1 MNQSSST
8 FGQSLVGV
16 DDNGLPYSKDAKD
29 NQKEQNVR
37 YENFYLIL
45 YNRGTNDKDI
55 LIEPKVPNEK
65 LPYLQYWIQATAQKG
80 DASQIFKF
88 SEDKSG
94 VYDVLKY
101 GYYETN

>member
-1 MNQSSST
+1 MNQVGST
-8 FGQSLVGV
+8 FGRSLVGV
-16 DDNGLPYSKDAKD
+16 HDDGSLRVEAAKD
-29 NQKEQNVR
+29 DQKEQNVR

-45 YNRGTNDKDI
+45 YNRGTDDKDI
-55 LIEPKVPNEK
+55 VIESKVPNEK

-80 DASQIFKF
+80 GASQIFKF

>member
-1 MNQSSST
+1 MTEEYGNRT
-8 FGQSLVGV
+8 LPKETGKY
-16 DDNGLPYSKDAKD
+16 DN
-29 NQKEQNVR
+29 
-37 YENFYLIL
+37 FILIL
-45 YNRGTNDKDI
+45 YNNSNQNKTIDI
-55 LIEPKVPNEK
+55 SANGELMP
-65 LPYLQYWIQATAQKG
+65 LLQYWIQATAQKG